1 MEKTV
6 GIGLFALLVVGVAFV
21 QVHYYRERQR
31 AKAECERL
39 EQSIGQMQK
48 QYVDVVKQNQ
58 SYRQMNHELKKYQWL
73 VQVMREN
80 MGTDT
85 HGQLLELVLQ
95 KKIQEAEHKQ
105 ITCDVQGTLNGNLR
119 MDEMSLVSLV
129 MNLLDNAIEA
139 CVQTETRQIQVV
151 IAEDPAAQM
160 LELKLQNSKNSSQKL
175 HANEAGIGYQTTKED
190 RGSHGYGK
198 RMTQDEFSCLYE
210 ENSFTCIIKKGLAML
225 DGDRIRI
232 EHIDSD
238 MEVLTIPDELPVTL
252 FDIQGRSYTRI
263 LPVSELGKKA
273 CYEKKNLKQ
282 VRLGKN
288 FRFLDDYAFARCEH
302 LTEVVAEG
310 IDGFADLRLGN
321 GVFDDCGSLEILAL
335 DGDREAKIARL
346 LAAVPRFL
354 KAEDLLTGGEIGT
367 DAWYE
372 RWDFAL
378 RAFLKEDDV
387 AGYMQAVLFGKRK
400 FADREAYIAYVQE
413 AKRALCRLRLEYGE
427 ELQAFARKQCEE
439 YLGEMRQV

>member
-21 QVHYYRERQR
+21 QMHYYRERQR

-39 EQSIGQMQK
+39 EQSIRQMQK
-48 QYVDVVKQNQ
+48 QYVNVAKQNQ

-80 MGTDT
+80 MGTVT

-175 HANEAGIGYQTTKED
+175 HANEAGMGYQTTKED
-190 RGSHGYGK
+190 RGSHGYG
-198 RMTQDEFSCLYE
+198 TQIIQRIVDENGGTIRYVD
-210 ENSFTCIIKKGLAML
+210 A
-225 DGDRIRI
+225 GD
-232 EHIDSD
+232 
-238 MEVLTIPDELPVTL
+238 T
-252 FDIQGRSYTRI
+252 
-263 LPVSELGKKA
+263 
-273 CYEKKNLKQ
+273 
-282 VRLGKN
+282 
-288 FRFLDDYAFARCEH
+288 
-302 LTEVVAEG
+302 
-310 IDGFADLRLGN
+310 
-321 GVFDDCGSLEILAL
+321 
-335 DGDREAKIARL
+335 
-346 LAAVPRFL
+346 
-354 KAEDLLTGGEIGT
+354 
-367 DAWYE
+367 
-372 RWDFAL
+372 
-378 RAFLKEDDV
+378 
-387 AGYMQAVLFGKRK
+387 MQ
-400 FADREAYIAYVQE
+400 IT
-413 AKRALCRLRLEYGE
+413 CRLCMEDKKLLSEG
-427 ELQAFARKQCEE
+427 
-439 YLGEMRQV
+439 

>member
-1 MEKTV
+1 
-6 GIGLFALLVVGVAFV
+6 
-21 QVHYYRERQR
+21 
-31 AKAECERL
+31 
-39 EQSIGQMQK
+39 
-48 QYVDVVKQNQ
+48 
-58 SYRQMNHELKKYQWL
+58 
-73 VQVMREN
+73 
-80 MGTDT
+80 
-85 HGQLLELVLQ
+85 
-95 KKIQEAEHKQ
+95 
-105 ITCDVQGTLNGNLR
+105 
-119 MDEMSLVSLV
+119 
-129 MNLLDNAIEA
+129 
-139 CVQTETRQIQVV
+139 
-151 IAEDPAAQM
+151 
-160 LELKLQNSKNSSQKL
+160 
-175 HANEAGIGYQTTKED
+175 
-190 RGSHGYGK
+190 
-198 RMTQDEFSCLYE
+198 MTQDEFSCLYE

-335 DGDREAKIARL
+335 DGDREA
-346 LAAVPRFL
+346 
-354 KAEDLLTGGEIGT
+354 
-367 DAWYE
+367 
-372 RWDFAL
+372 
-378 RAFLKEDDV
+378 
-387 AGYMQAVLFGKRK
+387 
-400 FADREAYIAYVQE
+400 YIAYVQE

>member
-1 MEKTV
+1 MEKAV

-80 MGTDT
+80 MGTVT

-160 LELKLQNSKNSSQKL
+160 LELKYRTQRTAVRSCMRMKQEWDIRRQKRIAARMGMEHRSSSGSSMKMVVQFGMWMP
-175 HANEAGIGYQTTKED
+175 GIPCRSPADSVWKI
-190 RGSHGYGK
+190 K
-198 RMTQDEFSCLYE
+198 
-210 ENSFTCIIKKGLAML
+210 SF
-225 DGDRIRI
+225 
-232 EHIDSD
+232 
-238 MEVLTIPDELPVTL
+238 
-252 FDIQGRSYTRI
+252 
-263 LPVSELGKKA
+263 
-273 CYEKKNLKQ
+273 
-282 VRLGKN
+282 
-288 FRFLDDYAFARCEH
+288 
-302 LTEVVAEG
+302 
-310 IDGFADLRLGN
+310 
-321 GVFDDCGSLEILAL
+321 
-335 DGDREAKIARL
+335 
-346 LAAVPRFL
+346 
-354 KAEDLLTGGEIGT
+354 
-367 DAWYE
+367 
-372 RWDFAL
+372 
-378 RAFLKEDDV
+378 
-387 AGYMQAVLFGKRK
+387 
-400 FADREAYIAYVQE
+400 
-413 AKRALCRLRLEYGE
+413 
-427 ELQAFARKQCEE
+427 
-439 YLGEMRQV
+439 

>member
-1 MEKTV
+1 MEKAV

-73 VQVMREN
+73 V
-80 MGTDT
+80 
-85 HGQLLELVLQ
+85 LVLQ

-175 HANEAGIGYQTTKED
+175 HANEAGMGYQTTKED
-190 RGSHGYGK
+190 RGSHGYG
-198 RMTQDEFSCLYE
+198 TQIIQRIVDENGGTIRYVD
-210 ENSFTCIIKKGLAML
+210 A
-225 DGDRIRI
+225 GD
-232 EHIDSD
+232 
-238 MEVLTIPDELPVTL
+238 T
-252 FDIQGRSYTRI
+252 
-263 LPVSELGKKA
+263 
-273 CYEKKNLKQ
+273 
-282 VRLGKN
+282 
-288 FRFLDDYAFARCEH
+288 
-302 LTEVVAEG
+302 
-310 IDGFADLRLGN
+310 
-321 GVFDDCGSLEILAL
+321 
-335 DGDREAKIARL
+335 
-346 LAAVPRFL
+346 
-354 KAEDLLTGGEIGT
+354 
-367 DAWYE
+367 
-372 RWDFAL
+372 
-378 RAFLKEDDV
+378 
-387 AGYMQAVLFGKRK
+387 MQ
-400 FADREAYIAYVQE
+400 IT
-413 AKRALCRLRLEYGE
+413 CRLCMEDKKLLSEG
-427 ELQAFARKQCEE
+427 
-439 YLGEMRQV
+439 